1 MNTPDNINILG
12 LHVIQK
18 LNDDL
23 PVDDIMAWLI
33 IQYPELQLPQLLQ
46 LLNFI
51 YQEGYQITPAS
62 NDRKTYR
69 VGERELTANPQRVE
83 KKS

>member
-23 PVDDIMAWLI
+23 PVDDIMTWLI
-33 IQYPELQLPQLLQ
+33 TQYPELQLPQLLQ
-46 LLNFI
+46 LLNVI
-51 YQEGYQITPAS
+51 YQEGFHIEPS
-62 NDRKTYR
+62 SEERKTYQ
-69 VGERELTANPQRVE
+69 VGDRELTANPQRVE
-83 KKS
+83 KKV